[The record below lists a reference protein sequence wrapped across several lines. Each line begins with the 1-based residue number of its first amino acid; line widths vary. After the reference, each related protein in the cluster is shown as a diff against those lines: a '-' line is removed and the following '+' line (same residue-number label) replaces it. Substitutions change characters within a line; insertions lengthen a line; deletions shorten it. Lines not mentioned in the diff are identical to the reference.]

1 VPIDAYVWRDFRF
14 EVFFLYIC
22 IYNSSDNRQQQQQ
35 NTPFR
40 ACGLPREEAAKRA
53 GLPPPREAQ
62 SLALGIK
69 PHQRFQH
76 QFTWLPGAALGDAI
90 ADTDAHAR
98 GGGDVAEAA
107 AQRAAADGR
116 ARERA
121 AREAEAKAAD
131 AKVLAALPVAHRRR

>member
-1 VPIDAYVWRDFRF
+1 MWCVRV
-14 EVFFLYIC
+14 VC
-22 IYNSSDNRQQQQQ
+22 
-35 NTPFR
+35 
-40 ACGLPREEAAKRA
+40 PREEAAKRA